1 MVQEQTFKGVDSG
14 MVADALDILG
24 FDGAMTGLAPLEPGQ
39 QFHGPAMTVRMLR
52 GTPGTYGADEIALGR
67 VLESAG
73 AGDVIVVD
81 VGGAPVSVWG
91 ELTTIAAQN
100 KGIVGLVVD
109 GAVRDADIIRS
120 ARFPVMVRHI
130 VPTAGKTRLR
140 LGSVNEEP
148 VLCGGVAVN
157 PGDFIFADESGV
169 VVCPQ
174 SMTESVMIEVQKIQT
189 RETEMKKNLARGLS
203 YIEAARELGLRQL

>member
-1 MVQEQTFKGVDSG
+1 MENQQTFEGIDSG

-39 QFHGPAMTVRMLR
+39 HFSGSAMTVRMLR

-67 VLESAG
+67 VLEA
-73 AGDVIVVD
+73 AQKGDVIVVD
-81 VGGAPVSVWG
+81 VGGAAVSVWG

-100 KGIVGLVVD
+100 KGVTGLVVD
-109 GAVRDADIIRS
+109 GAVRDADIIR
-120 ARFPVMVRHI
+120 ALHFPVMVRHV

-148 VLCGGVAVN
+148 VLCGGVTVN
-157 PGDFIFADESGV
+157 PGDFVFADESGV
-169 VVCPQ
+169 VACPR
-174 SMTESVMIEVQKIQT
+174 SMAEAAMLEVKKIQT

-203 YIEAARELGLRQL
+203 YMEAARELGLRQL